1 MKWNNVRKKWYEML
15 NEGNNAWMEWINGV
29 NERKWRI
36 NETNLND
43 ERRKW
48 NTIAYYRNNVKY
60 LRKEMEENNLWMKL
74 SEMIQEGYER
84 K

>member
-1 MKWNNVRKKWYEML
+1 ML